1 MSLTVGYQFSR
12 LLEIIEEVRSE
23 LNILGSR
30 KPLTDPDVIKLSQ
43 KLDHLLNQYLRLQCS
58 IRQ

>member
-1 MSLTVGYQFSR
+1 VGYQFSR